1 MLRIDG
7 DDASARLLCE
17 SLYEMPRHDDGL
29 FICKRQI
36 DSRFEHRLRRKET
49 RASGYSV
56 YRDVG
61 ARLPYEPLDAV
72 LFVCRKRKIA
82 AERRSEL
89 FGFFAARMRGEGA
102 RAKEGGHIFNDVE
115 RARTD
120 GAGTAQ
126 NENLFHRKKIGTP

>member
-7 DDASARLLCE
+7 DDASARFFGE
-17 SLYEMPRHDDGL
+17 SLYEMPRHDDG
-29 FICKRQI
+29 FFVCKRQI

-49 RASGYSV
+49 RASGYAV

-61 ARLPYEPLDAV
+61 VRLPYEPLDAV
-72 LFVCRKRKIA
+72 RIISRKRKIA

-102 RAKEGGHIFNDVE
+102 RTETFGHIFNDVE